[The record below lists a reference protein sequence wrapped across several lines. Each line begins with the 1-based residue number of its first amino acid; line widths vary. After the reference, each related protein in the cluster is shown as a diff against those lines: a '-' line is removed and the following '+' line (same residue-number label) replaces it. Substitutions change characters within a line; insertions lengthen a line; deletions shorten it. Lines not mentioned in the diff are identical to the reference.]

1 MFDIIG
7 NNKQYKTGWFGKRME
22 EKKADEKD
30 EISETKSEILNVS
43 SEEDRTNIK
52 EKRVRALTRIYYSN
66 QKVQAAILKFA
77 LDREVVPRYFE
88 GFGKRPDMIQYASD
102 INGLVRKGATSF
114 HASEELWNDPL
125 QLSSDSTLKDLENLR
140 KGWDFLIDIDS
151 PFLDCSKIAARLIAE
166 ALEQHGVKNYGIK
179 FSGSKGFHIMISGKA
194 FPKEFNEE
202 ETRKMFPAWPR
213 AICSYLMDYIREDYN
228 RQASDVLTDIGAI
241 QRRTKLSKEQL
252 EEIRCKI
259 CGKAA
264 KKGSIANFVCPICG
278 MKIERKNA
286 KITKR
291 RLKCL
296 NNSCAGVLEQVDSE
310 EFYYCEN
317 CVDPENESLQMNS
330 NKYPENFEKSKGVSA
345 EKVAAPDLIL
355 VASRHLFRMPYSLH
369 EKTALASVVLTK
381 QELENFSPRD
391 ADPMRVVIREFMPEN
406 ELGEAKQLLAKAL
419 DWNKGR
425 EVINKGIEEKKFSKY
440 KDRKFENIELKGVT
454 DDMFP
459 QPIKKLL
466 KGLEEGRKRGL
477 FVLLTFLRSTGFS
490 GEEINKRVRDWN
502 EKNSPPLK
510 EGYVRS
516 QIEWHLKQNKKILPP
531 NYSNDAFYRDIG
543 LIDKKPETKNPLV
556 DVMRKIR
563 RYGSESF

>member
-1 MFDIIG
+1 
-7 NNKQYKTGWFGKRME
+7 ME
-22 EKKADEKD
+22 EKKADEKE
-30 EISETKSEILNVS
+30 EISETKSEILNVG